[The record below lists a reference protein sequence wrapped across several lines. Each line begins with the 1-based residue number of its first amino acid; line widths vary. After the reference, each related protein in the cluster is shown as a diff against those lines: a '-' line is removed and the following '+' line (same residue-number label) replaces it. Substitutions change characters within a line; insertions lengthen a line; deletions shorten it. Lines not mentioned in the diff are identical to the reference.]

1 VNGSEGLEENQ
12 ESTGALLKQLTA
24 QTSDLVRYEVDL
36 AKAELASARDEMVQK
51 GKQTGKG
58 AGMFGGAGVL
68 ALFGLAAFTVAV
80 ILGLGTLIPEW
91 VAALAVA
98 LAYAGVAASLASRGR
113 QEIKEAAPLV
123 PEETIESVQEDMQWA

>member
-1 VNGSEGLEENQ
+1 VNGSQPVEENQ
-12 ESTGALLKQLTA
+12 DSTGALLKQLTA
-24 QTSDLVRYEVDL
+24 QTADLVRYEVDL
-36 AKAELASARDEMVQK
+36 AKAELSSARDEMLEK
-51 GKQTGKG
+51 GKQAGKG

-68 ALFGLAAFTVAV
+68 GVFALAAFTVAV

-98 LAYAGVAASLASRGR
+98 LSYAGVAASLASRGR
-113 QEIKEAAPLV
+113 REIKEATPLI

>member
-1 VNGSEGLEENQ
+1 VNGPSQ
-12 ESTGALLKQLTA
+12 ESQSSTGELLKQLSA
-24 QTSDLVRYEVDL
+24 QTSELVRYEVDL
-36 AKAELASARDEMVQK
+36 AKAELASARDEMLEK

-68 ALFGLAAFTVAV
+68 GFFAFAVFTVAA

-91 VAALAVA
+91 VAALLVA
-98 LAYAGVAASLASRGR
+98 LVYAGGAALLASRGR